1 MPLRQ
6 LLRLVIAT
14 LFVAI
19 GLTHAQAQPL
29 EKRIALVIGN
39 GAYQAGAL
47 ASPAN
52 DAGLVAQ
59 TLQAAGF
66 DVVGARDLDMAT
78 FRASLREFIDK
89 ANASGPD
96 TVAFVYFAGYGLQFE
111 GENYLVPVDARIAR
125 DSDVPLE
132 AIRLSDLVRPLAG
145 LSLKARIVV
154 LDAARQNGF
163 ASGGQPLA
171 GGLAL
176 AQPDAGMLLAFN
188 AAPGTIAPEAK
199 EGYGAY
205 ATALSEMIKEGGL
218 KLDDLFERVRLRV
231 DGLTQGAELTW
242 HVSRV
247 EAPFLFFERAQGAP
261 AQAER
266 FSELRSRPIREFDP
280 RQAYLAAVA
289 RDSMRGYQDFLAA
302 YPDDPL
308 ARRVRAIVAAR
319 REATTWRESALADTR
334 EGYWSYLRRYPRGP
348 HAYDARRRLAHLAA
362 ELEPPAAFAML
373 SYDVPPPPPEEVVY
387 VERPVVYLAD
397 PVYELPPP
405 PPVPVIYLP
414 PRPAYFVELPPPPP
428 PVEAYVL
435 PVPVYHPVAS
445 WVERPSYVA
454 PPPPNVVSVN
464 IHNTVAIDQSRQTVI
479 VTDPAGQQL
488 PPASAGLPEV
498 PQPAPGQPA
507 LSASHPGIAAAAA
520 AAAVAALPAAA
531 ALRAASRRTQPN
543 ALQGASAPT
552 SAPGQAQPV
561 MPQPQAGQPPMLP
574 AQQARPQQQLP
585 GNAVQGPRPGQLP
598 VQGAQP
604 LPQPN
609 QPGLANGGK
618 GNDAPGAAKPLV
630 ATPTNP
636 PAGANGPG
644 SASRPVQPST
654 QGAQPLPQ
662 PNQPGLAT
670 GGKGQAAPLAPGATK
685 PSLATPGTASGTPP
699 AGANGPASA
708 ARPVQPSTQGAQPL
722 PQPNQPGLATGDKG
736 HAAPS
741 APGAAKPS
749 LAAPGTPPAGANSPA
764 SALRSA
770 QPSTQGAQPLPQPHQ
785 PGPADNGKGSAAAA
799 PSTPPRGPGA
809 IDPAQ
814 QQRAQQAAQ
823 AAREQQQRAQQVVQQ
838 QRAQQQAQQQAAAQQ
853 RQAQQ
858 AAQQQRAQQQAQQV
872 ARDQQMRAQQ
882 QAAAQQRQAVQAAQQ
897 QRAQQQAAQAAREQQ
912 MRAQQQAAQQHQMM
926 QMQQQRAQQQAAQQ
940 QQRAAQAA
948 AQQRQMMQQRQAA
961 PHQQGG
967 PHGQRRPDCGN
978 PGQPPCR

>member
-1 MPLRQ
+1 MPRLQ
-6 LLRLVIAT
+6 LLRLVLAT
-14 LFVAI
+14 LLVTI
-19 GLTHAQAQPL
+19 GFTHVRAQPL
-29 EKRIALVIGN
+29 ERRIALVIGN

-66 DVVGARDLDMAT
+66 DVIGARDLDMAT

-89 ANASGPD
+89 ASASGPE
-96 TVAFVYFAGYGLQFE
+96 TVAFVYFSGYGLQFE

-145 LSLKARIVV
+145 LPLKARIVV

-163 ASGGQPLA
+163 ASSGQPLA

-188 AAPGTIAPEAK
+188 AAPGTVAPEAK

-205 ATALSEMIKEGGL
+205 ATALLEMIKEGGL
-218 KLDDLFERVRLRV
+218 RLDDLFERVRLRV

-247 EAPFLFFERAQGAP
+247 DASFLFFERAQGAP
-261 AQAER
+261 VEAQR

-308 ARRVRAIVAAR
+308 ARRVRAILAAR

-362 ELEPPAAFAML
+362 VLEPPAGFAML
-373 SYDVPPPPPEEVVY
+373 SYDVAPPPAEEIVY
-387 VERPVVYLAD
+387 IERPVVYLAD

-428 PVEAYVL
+428 PLEAYVL
-435 PVPVYHPVAS
+435 PVPVYHPVPL

-454 PPPPNVVSVN
+454 PPPANIVSVN
-464 IHNTVAIDQSRQTVI
+464 IHNTVVIDQSRQTVV
-479 VTDPAGQQL
+479 VTNPAGQQL
-488 PPASAGLPEV
+488 LPASAGLPEL

-507 LSASHPGIAAAAA
+507 LSPSHLGMAAAA

-531 ALRAASRRTQPN
+531 ALRAASQRPRPN
-543 ALQGASAPT
+543 GPQGVAVPVSG
-552 SAPGQAQPV
+552 PGQAQPA
-561 MPQPQAGQPPMLP
+561 MPQPQAGLPPGLP
-574 AQQARPQQQLP
+574 AQQAHPQPLP
-585 GNAVQGPRPGQLP
+585 GNAGQGQRPGQSP
-598 VQGAQP
+598 VQGVQP

-609 QPGLANGGK
+609 QPTLATGGK
-618 GNDAPGAAKPLV
+618 GQAAPPASEATKPSLVTPGA
-630 ATPTNP
+630 P
-636 PAGANGPG
+636 PAGASGPA

-654 QGAQPLPQ
+654 QGALPLPQ

-670 GGKGQAAPLAPGATK
+670 GGKVQAAPLAPGAAK
-685 PSLATPGTASGTPP
+685 PAFAAPGTPP
-699 AGANGPASA
+699 AGANGPATAS
-708 ARPVQPSTQGAQPL
+708 RPIQGAQP
-722 PQPNQPGLATGDKG
+722 
-736 HAAPS
+736 S
-741 APGAAKPS
+741 S
-749 LAAPGTPPAGANSPA
+749 
-764 SALRSA
+764 
-770 QPSTQGAQPLPQPHQ
+770 QPH
-785 PGPADNGKGSAAAA
+785 PAGPADTSKGNAVAVPPA
-799 PSTPPRGPGA
+799 PPRGPGA
-809 IDPAQ
+809 IDAAQ
-814 QQRAQQAAQ
+814 QQRAQQAAR
-823 AAREQQQRAQQVVQQ
+823 AAREQQQR
-838 QRAQQQAQQQAAAQQ
+838 
-853 RQAQQ
+853 AQQ
-858 AAQQQRAQQQAQQV
+858 AAQQQRAQQQAAQA

-882 QAAAQQRQAVQAAQQ
+882 QAAAQQRQAQQSAQQ
-897 QRAQQQAAQAAREQQ
+897 QRAQQQAQQAAREQQ
-912 MRAQQQAAQQHQMM
+912 MRAQQQVAAQQRQAMQAAQQQRAQQQAAQQHQMM
-926 QMQQQRAQQQAAQQ
+926 QMQQQRAQQAAQQ

-961 PHQQGG
+961 PHPQGG
-967 PHGQRRPDCGN
+967 PHGPRRPDCGN

>member
-1 MPLRQ
+1 MPGLK
-6 LLRLVIAT
+6 LLRLVLAT
-14 LFVAI
+14 LFVVI
-19 GLTHAQAQPL
+19 GLSHAQAQPL

-47 ASPAN
+47 ASSAN

-89 ANASGPD
+89 ASASGPD

-145 LSLKARIVV
+145 LPLKARIVV

-176 AQPDAGMLLAFN
+176 AQADAGMLLAFN
-188 AAPGTIAPEAK
+188 AAPGMIAPEVKA
-199 EGYGAY
+199 GYGAY

-218 KLDDLFERVRLRV
+218 RLDDLFERVRLRV
-231 DGLTQGAELTW
+231 DGLTHGAELAW

-289 RDSMRGYQDFLAA
+289 RDSMRGYLDFLAA

-319 REATTWRESALADTR
+319 REATTWRESAIADTR

-348 HAYDARRRLAHLAA
+348 HAYDARRRLVHLAA
-362 ELEPPAAFAML
+362 ALEPPAAFAML
-373 SYDVPPPPPEEVVY
+373 SYDLPPPPPEEVVY

-435 PVPVYHPVAS
+435 PVPVYHPVPI
-445 WVERPSYVA
+445 WVERPSYVT
-454 PPPPNVVSVN
+454 PPPANVVSVN
-464 IHNTVAIDQSRQTVI
+464 IHNTVVIDQSRQTVI
-479 VTDPAGQQL
+479 VTNPAGQPL
-488 PPASAGLPEV
+488 PPAAAGLPEM
-498 PQPAPGQPA
+498 PQPVPGQPA
-507 LSASHPGIAAAAA
+507 LSSSHLGMAAAVAAAA
-520 AAAVAALPAAA
+520 AALPAAA
-531 ALRAASRRTQPN
+531 ALRAASQRAKSN
-543 ALQGASAPT
+543 ALQGT
-552 SAPGQAQPV
+552 SAPASGSGQAQP
-561 MPQPQAGQPPMLP
+561 QGSGQRP
-574 AQQARPQQQLP
+574 AQALPVQPARPQQLP
-585 GNAVQGPRPGQLP
+585 GNAVQAPRLGQPLA
-598 VQGAQP
+598 QGARP
-604 LPQPN
+604 LPQ

-618 GNDAPGAAKPLV
+618 GNDAPGPAKPLV

-636 PAGANGPG
+636 PAGANGPA
-644 SASRPVQPST
+644 SASRPVQLSPQS
-654 QGAQPLPQ
+654 AQPLSQ
-662 PNQPGLAT
+662 P
-670 GGKGQAAPLAPGATK
+670 
-685 PSLATPGTASGTPP
+685 
-699 AGANGPASA
+699 
-708 ARPVQPSTQGAQPL
+708 R
-722 PQPNQPGLATGDKG
+722 
-736 HAAPS
+736 
-741 APGAAKPS
+741 
-749 LAAPGTPPAGANSPA
+749 
-764 SALRSA
+764 
-770 QPSTQGAQPLPQPHQ
+770 Q
-785 PGPADNGKGSAAAA
+785 PGPADAGKGGSAAAS
-799 PSTPPRGPGA
+799 STPPRGPGA
-809 IDPAQ
+809 IDAAR

-823 AAREQQQRAQQVVQQ
+823 AARDQQQR
-838 QRAQQQAQQQAAAQQ
+838 
-853 RQAQQ
+853 AQQ
-858 AAQQQRAQQQAQQV
+858 AAQQQRAQQQAQQA
-872 ARDQQMRAQQ
+872 ARAQQMQAQQ
-882 QAAAQQRQAVQAAQQ
+882 QAAAQQRQAMQAAQQ
-897 QRAQQQAAQAAREQQ
+897 QRAR
-912 MRAQQQAAQQHQMM
+912 QQAAQQHQMM
-926 QMQQQRAQQQAAQQ
+926 QMQQQRAQQQAVQA

-961 PHQQGG
+961 PHPQGS
-967 PHGQRRPDCGN
+967 PHGPRRPDCGK
-978 PGQPPCR
+978 PGQQPCR

>member
-1 MPLRQ
+1 MPGFQ
-6 LLRLVIAT
+6 LLRLIVAT

-19 GLTHAQAQPL
+19 GLSHAQAQPL

-111 GENYLVPVDARIAR
+111 GENYLVPVDARMAR

-145 LSLKARIVV
+145 LPLKARIVV
-154 LDAARQNGF
+154 LDAARQNSF
-163 ASGGQPLA
+163 ARSGQPLA

-231 DGLTQGAELTW
+231 DGLTQGAELAW

-247 EAPFLFFERAQGAP
+247 DAPFLFFERAQGAP

-280 RQAYLAAVA
+280 RQAYLAAIA

-348 HAYDARRRLAHLAA
+348 HAYDARRRLVHLAA
-362 ELEPPAAFAML
+362 ALEPPAAFAVL

-387 VERPVVYLAD
+387 IERPVVYLAD
-397 PVYELPPP
+397 PIYELPPP

-414 PRPAYFVELPPPPP
+414 PRPAYFVELPPPPL

-435 PVPVYHPVAS
+435 PVPVYHPVPS

-454 PPPPNVVSVN
+454 PPPANIVSVN
-464 IHNTVAIDQSRQTVI
+464 IHNTVVVDQSRQTVI
-479 VTDPAGQQL
+479 VTNPAGQKL
-488 PPASAGLPEV
+488 PPASAGLPEL
-498 PQPAPGQPA
+498 PQPTPGQPA
-507 LSASHPGIAAAAA
+507 LSSGHPGIAAAAV

-531 ALRAASRRTQPN
+531 ALRAASQRPKPN
-543 ALQGASAPT
+543 TLQGASAPA
-552 SAPGQAQPV
+552 SGPGQAQPA
-561 MPQPQAGQPPMLP
+561 MPPLQAGQPPAQALP
-574 AQQARPQQQLP
+574 AQPARPQQQLP
-585 GNAVQGPRPGQLP
+585 GNAVQGLRPGQPP

-604 LPQPN
+604 LPK
-609 QPGLANGGK
+609 QPGLATGGK
-618 GNDAPGAAKPLV
+618 GHVLPSAPGAVKPSL
-630 ATPTNP
+630 AAPGTP
-636 PAGANGPG
+636 PADTNG
-644 SASRPVQPST
+644 SASAARPVQPST
-654 QGAQPLPQ
+654 QGAQPL

-670 GGKGQAAPLAPGATK
+670 GGKGQAAPLAPGAAK
-685 PSLATPGTASGTPP
+685 PSLAAPGTPA

-708 ARPVQPSTQGAQPL
+708 ARP
-722 PQPNQPGLATGDKG
+722 
-736 HAAPS
+736 
-741 APGAAKPS
+741 
-749 LAAPGTPPAGANSPA
+749 
-764 SALRSA
+764 A
-770 QPSTQGAQPLPQPHQ
+770 QPSPQSAQPLPQPHQ
-785 PGPADNGKGSAAAA
+785 PGPANSGKGNAVAA
-799 PSTPPRGPGA
+799 PSAPPRGPGA
-809 IDPAQ
+809 IDAAQ
-814 QQRAQQAAQ
+814 QQRAQQQAAQ
-823 AAREQQQRAQQVVQQ
+823 AARDQQMRAQQQAAAQQRQAQQQRAQQQAQQ
-838 QRAQQQAQQQAAAQQ
+838 AARAQQMQAQQQAAAQQ

-858 AAQQQRAQQQAQQV
+858 AAQQQRAQQQAAQV
-872 ARDQQMRAQQ
+872 
-882 QAAAQQRQAVQAAQQ
+882 
-897 QRAQQQAAQAAREQQ
+897 AREQQ

-926 QMQQQRAQQQAAQQ
+926 QQRAQQQAAQQ
-940 QQRAAQAA
+940 QQQRAAQAA
-948 AQQRQMMQQRQAA
+948 AQRQMMQQRQAA
-961 PHQQGG
+961 PHPQGG
-967 PHGQRRPDCGN
+967 PRGSRRPDCGN

>member
-1 MPLRQ
+1 MPGLQ
-6 LLRLVIAT
+6 LLRLVLAT

-89 ANASGPD
+89 ASASGPD

-145 LSLKARIVV
+145 LQLKARIVV

-163 ASGGQPLA
+163 AGSGQPLA

-188 AAPGTIAPEAK
+188 AAPGTIAPEAR

-387 VERPVVYLAD
+387 IERPVVYLAD

-435 PVPVYHPVAS
+435 PVPVYHPVPT

-479 VTDPAGQQL
+479 VTNPAGQQL
-488 PPASAGLPEV
+488 SPAAAGLPDV

-507 LSASHPGIAAAAA
+507 LSASHPGIAAAAV

-543 ALQGASAPT
+543 ALQGTSAPT

-561 MPQPQAGQPPMLP
+561 MPQP
-574 AQQARPQQQLP
+574 
-585 GNAVQGPRPGQLP
+585 
-598 VQGAQP
+598 
-604 LPQPN
+604 
-609 QPGLANGGK
+609 
-618 GNDAPGAAKPLV
+618 
-630 ATPTNP
+630 
-636 PAGANGPG
+636 
-644 SASRPVQPST
+644 
-654 QGAQPLPQ
+654 
-662 PNQPGLAT
+662 NQPGLAT
-670 GGKGQAAPLAPGATK
+670 GE
-685 PSLATPGTASGTPP
+685 
-699 AGANGPASA
+699 
-708 ARPVQPSTQGAQPL
+708 
-722 PQPNQPGLATGDKG
+722 KG

-741 APGAAKPS
+741 APGAKPS
-749 LAAPGTPPAGANSPA
+749 LAAPGTPPAGANGPA
-764 SALRSA
+764 SAARSA
-770 QPSTQGAQPLPQPHQ
+770 QPSPQNAQPLPQPHQ
-785 PGPADNGKGSAAAA
+785 PGLADNGKGSAAAA

-823 AAREQQQRAQQVVQQ
+823 AAREQQQRAQQAAQQ
-838 QRAQQQAQQQAAAQQ
+838 QRAQQQAQQAARDQQMRAQQQAAAQQ

-858 AAQQQRAQQQAQQV
+858 AAQQQRAQQQAQQA

-882 QAAAQQRQAVQAAQQ
+882 QAAAQQRQAMQAAQQ

-961 PHQQGG
+961 PHPQGG

>member
-1 MPLRQ
+1 MPGSQ
-6 LLRLVIAT
+6 LLRLVLAT
-14 LFVAI
+14 LLVAI
-19 GLTHAQAQPL
+19 GFSHAQAQPL

-39 GAYQAGAL
+39 GAYQAGTL

-89 ANASGPD
+89 ASASGPD

-145 LSLKARIVV
+145 LPLKARIVV

-163 ASGGQPLA
+163 ARAGQPLA

-188 AAPGTIAPEAK
+188 AAPGTIAPEANA
-199 EGYGAY
+199 GYGAY

-231 DGLTQGAELTW
+231 DGLTQGAELAW

-261 AQAER
+261 VEAER

-387 VERPVVYLAD
+387 IERPVVYLAD

-445 WVERPSYVA
+445 WVERPRYVA
-454 PPPPNVVSVN
+454 PPPENVVSVN
-464 IHNTVAIDQSRQTVI
+464 IHNTVVIDQSRQTVV
-479 VTDPAGQQL
+479 VTNPAGQQL
-488 PPASAGLPEV
+488 PPASAGLPDV

-507 LSASHPGIAAAAA
+507 LSPSHLGMAAAA

-531 ALRAASRRTQPN
+531 ALRAASQRPKPN
-543 ALQGASAPT
+543 GLQGVSAPA
-552 SAPGQAQPV
+552 SGPSQAQPV
-561 MPQPQAGQPPMLP
+561 MPPQVPGQPPMQAP
-574 AQQARPQQQLP
+574 PTQQARPQQQLP
-585 GNAVQGPRPGQLP
+585 GNAVQGLRPGQPP

-604 LPQPN
+604 LPP
-609 QPGLANGGK
+609 QPGFANGGK
-618 GNDAPGAAKPLV
+618 GNDAPGATKPLV

-636 PAGANGPG
+636 PVGTNGPAA
-644 SASRPVQPST
+644 ASRPVQPST
-654 QGAQPLPQ
+654 P
-662 PNQPGLAT
+662 
-670 GGKGQAAPLAPGATK
+670 
-685 PSLATPGTASGTPP
+685 
-699 AGANGPASA
+699 
-708 ARPVQPSTQGAQPL
+708 GAQPL

-736 HAAPS
+736 HAALP

-749 LAAPGTPPAGANSPA
+749 LAAPGAPPAGANGPA
-764 SALRSA
+764 SAAR
-770 QPSTQGAQPLPQPHQ
+770 PAQPLPQNAQPLPRPHQ
-785 PGPADNGKGSAAAA
+785 PGPADNGKGSTAAA
-799 PSTPPRGPGA
+799 PSTPSRAPGA
-809 IDPAQ
+809 VDAAQ
-814 QQRAQQAAQ
+814 QQRAQQQAAQ
-823 AAREQQQRAQQVVQQ
+823 AARDQQMR
-838 QRAQQQAQQQAAAQQ
+838 AQQQAAAQQ

-858 AAQQQRAQQQAQQV
+858 AAQQQRAQQQAQQA

-882 QAAAQQRQAVQAAQQ
+882 QAAAQQRQAQQAAQQ

-948 AQQRQMMQQRQAA
+948 AQQRQMVQQRQAA
-961 PHQQGG
+961 PHPQGG
-967 PHGQRRPDCGN
+967 PHGPRRPDCGN
-978 PGQPPCR
+978 PGQQPCR

>member
-1 MPLRQ
+1 MPGSQ
-6 LLRLVIAT
+6 LLRLVLAT

-19 GLTHAQAQPL
+19 GFSHVQAQPL

-39 GAYQAGAL
+39 GAYQAGTL

-89 ANASGPD
+89 ANGSGPD

-132 AIRLSDLVRPLAG
+132 AIRLSDLVKPLAG
-145 LSLKARIVV
+145 LPLKARIIV
-154 LDAARQNGF
+154 LDAARQNDF
-163 ASGGQPLA
+163 ARAGQPLA

-176 AQPDAGMLLAFN
+176 AQPDAGTLLAFN
-188 AAPGTIAPEAK
+188 AAPGTIAPDAK

-261 AQAER
+261 VEAER

-308 ARRVRAIVAAR
+308 ARRVRAIIAAR

-387 VERPVVYLAD
+387 IERPVVYLAD

-445 WVERPSYVA
+445 WVERPRYVA
-454 PPPPNVVSVN
+454 PPPENVVSVN
-464 IHNTVAIDQSRQTVI
+464 IHNTVVIDQSRQTVV
-479 VTDPAGQQL
+479 VTTPGGQQL
-488 PPASAGLPEV
+488 PPASAGLPDV

-507 LSASHPGIAAAAA
+507 PSASHLGMAAAA

-531 ALRAASRRTQPN
+531 ALRAASQRPKPN
-543 ALQGASAPT
+543 GLQGASAP
-552 SAPGQAQPV
+552 AAGAGQAQPV
-561 MPQPQAGQPPMLP
+561 IPQVPGQPPMQAP
-574 AQQARPQQQLP
+574 STQQAHPQQPP
-585 GNAVQGPRPGQLP
+585 GNAAPALRPGQPP

-609 QPGLANGGK
+609 QPGLATGDK
-618 GNDAPGAAKPLV
+618 GHAVPPVPGAAKPSL
-630 ATPTNP
+630 AAPGAP
-636 PAGANGPG
+636 PAGANGPA
-644 SASRPVQPST
+644 SAARPVQPAT

-670 GGKGQAAPLAPGATK
+670 GGKGQAAPPAPGAAK
-685 PSLATPGTASGTPP
+685 PALAAPGTPP
-699 AGANGPASA
+699 AGANGPASV
-708 ARPVQPSTQGAQPL
+708 ARP
-722 PQPNQPGLATGDKG
+722 
-736 HAAPS
+736 
-741 APGAAKPS
+741 
-749 LAAPGTPPAGANSPA
+749 
-764 SALRSA
+764 A
-770 QPSTQGAQPLPQPHQ
+770 QPSPQSAQPLPQPHQ
-785 PGPADNGKGSAAAA
+785 PGPANNGKGNAAAA
-799 PSTPPRGPGA
+799 PSTPRGPGS
-809 IDPAQ
+809 IDAAQ

-823 AAREQQQRAQQVVQQ
+823 QQRTQQQAAQAARDQQMR
-838 QRAQQQAQQQAAAQQ
+838 AQQQAAAQQ

-858 AAQQQRAQQQAQQV
+858 AAQQQRAQQQAQQA

-882 QAAAQQRQAVQAAQQ
+882 QAAAQQRQAQQAAQQ

-961 PHQQGG
+961 PHPQGG
-967 PHGQRRPDCGN
+967 PHGPRRPDCGN